1 MTFLQNR
8 DICFNQGRLS
18 MTYHDF
24 HHKSL
29 VRPKSKIDNDLNAWA
44 TLQTNHVDSTMKQGR
59 NGCFLVVSTWNP
71 RSVFVG
77 NPRSVFVGYK
87 ANFFMEKSDAFRR
100 SRKKIKLTKI
110 SKKKLRSDHYLHA
123 KWPKITNIYLTSY
136 MDDFLTEL

>member
-1 MTFLQNR
+1 
-8 DICFNQGRLS
+8 
-18 MTYHDF
+18 
-24 HHKSL
+24 
-29 VRPKSKIDNDLNAWA
+29 
-44 TLQTNHVDSTMKQGR
+44 MKQGG

-77 NPRSVFVGYK
+77 NPRSVFVGCK

-123 KWPKITNIYLTSY
+123 K
-136 MDDFLTEL
+136 